1 MKSVTKQLIRLNK
14 KQKSVLNSHGIQT
27 AMIRSVHSVRA
38 DLSVAW
44 VEIMTEHGLCP
55 VMGMSPEP
63 DLMLIS

>member
-1 MKSVTKQLIRLNK
+1 
-14 KQKSVLNSHGIQT
+14 
-27 AMIRSVHSVRA
+27 MIRSVHSVRA